1 MRKTAGAVIIGN
13 EILSGKFADENAIL
27 LIKELRSLGVSLSN
41 ISIIPDDIDTIAS
54 TVVNFSNQFNIVFT
68 SGGIGPTHDDVTI
81 EAIAKGFDVDVIVH
95 DEIRNLIQSRFGS
108 NKMPTD
114 TLRLAHVPMG
124 AQLTGTAEGWPV
136 IQFKNIYILP
146 GVPSI
151 FRSKFNSISSHLKSD
166 PFLMTQIYCDIKEHN
181 ISSEIRQIAQNHPD
195 VIIGSY
201 PRIDET
207 DYRTIVSIESSQ
219 SDAIESAVTSFKKSI
234 GMHIVRI
241 TKNSN
246 I

>member
-41 ISIIPDDIDTIAS
+41 ISMIPDDIDTIAS

-95 DEIRNLIQSRFGS
+95 DEIMNLIKSRFS
-108 NKMPTD
+108 SKKMPTD
-114 TLRLAHVPMG
+114 ILRLAHVPMG

-146 GVPSI
+146 GVPSV
-151 FRSKFNSISSHLKSD
+151 FRSKFNAISNHFKSD
-166 PFLMTQIYCDIKEHN
+166 PFLMTQLYCDIREHN
-181 ISSEIRQIAQNHPD
+181 ISFEIRQIAQNHPD

-201 PRIDET
+201 PRIDAT

-234 GMHIVRI
+234 GIHIVHI
-241 TKNSN
+241 TENFN
-246 I
+246 V